1 MKIKKILGIA
11 LSLVATLACLPRI
24 HQISSQA
31 EGVNSADEY
40 FLEFID
46 WTSEEDI
53 SFVAE
58 PLYDTDLQI
67 NGYEYTFEVDG
78 ENGYALLTEMQIL
91 GQTVYEVE
99 ELFYN
104 KQSPFSECIGLPV
117 YVTFNLYLEYKNNH
131 FYNLENDAIIDEET
145 LQEAVNKGFCYGGTD
160 YFVDQTQTVSYTR
173 KESSS
178 YAIANDLPNY
188 YGTMGET
195 SCANTAG
202 AVLIGYYDQF
212 CENLIA
218 NYKTYIRLGSTF
230 RYKSA
235 TTEIDNLI
243 IQLKNLMT
251 GDSQQ
256 QGTTF
261 SQFQAGMNSYV
272 TGKGYTYTTVNML
285 TNGVFDFNSYKN
297 AVESGK
303 PVALFLNG
311 FAMLESIVEG
321 NNIDTVNSAVTSYT
335 HVAVGCGYKCDT
347 YYDSSNNVI
356 TTRRYL
362 KVASGLS
369 DYNIGYVNINGYGEI
384 NKAISVQIQ

>member
-1 MKIKKILGIA
+1 MKINKILGIA
-11 LSLVATLACLPRI
+11 LSFVATLACLPKI
-24 HQISSQA
+24 NQISSQA

-46 WTSEEDI
+46 EN
-53 SFVAE
+53 VAE
-58 PLYDTDLQI
+58 NVVFESRPLYNVNLQV

-160 YFVDQTQTVSYTR
+160 YFIEQTQTVSYAR

-188 YGTMGET
+188 YGTIGAT

-243 IQLKNLMT
+243 IQLGNLMSGT
-251 GDSQQ
+251 SQQ
-256 QGTTF
+256 QGVTF

>member
-1 MKIKKILGIA
+1 MKIKQSLGIS
-11 LSLVATLACLPRI
+11 LSLVATLAFLPTI
-24 HQISSQA
+24 NQISSQA
-31 EGVNSADEY
+31 ESINPADTY

-46 WTSEEDI
+46 EDVAANI
-53 SFVAE
+53 SFEAE
-58 PLYDTDLQI
+58 PLYDLDLQV

-78 ENGYALLTEMQIL
+78 QNGYALLAEMQIL

-117 YVTFNLYLEYKNNH
+117 YVTFNLYIEYKNDH
-131 FYNLENDAIIDEET
+131 FYNLENDTIIDEQT
-145 LQEAVNKGFCYGGTD
+145 LQEAVYKGFGYGGTD
-160 YFVDQTQTVSYTR
+160 YFVDQTQTVSYAR

-212 CENLIA
+212 CENLIP
-218 NYKTYIRLGSTF
+218 NYKTYIKLGSTF

-285 TNGVFDFNSYKN
+285 TNGVFNFNSYKN
-297 AVESGK
+297 AVEGGK

-311 FAMLESIVEG
+311 FAMIESIVEG
-321 NNIDTVNSAVTSYT
+321 NNIDTINSAVTSYT

>member
-1 MKIKKILGIA
+1 MKIKQSLGIS
-11 LSLVATLACLPRI
+11 LSLVATLAFLPTI
-24 HQISSQA
+24 NQISSQA
-31 EGVNSADEY
+31 ESINPADTY

-46 WTSEEDI
+46 EN
-53 SFVAE
+53 VAE
-58 PLYDTDLQI
+58 NVVFESRPLYNVDLQV

-78 ENGYALLTEMQIL
+78 QNGYALLAEMQISD
-91 GQTVYEVE
+91 QTVYEVE

-104 KQSPFSECIGLPV
+104 KPSPFSECTGMPV
-117 YVTFNLYLEYKNNH
+117 YVTFNLYLEYKNNQ
-131 FYNLENDAIIDEET
+131 FYNLENDTVMEEHI
-145 LQEAVNKGFCYGGTD
+145 LQEAAYKGFGYGGTD
-160 YFVDQTQTVSYTR
+160 YFVDNTQTVSYAR
-173 KESSS
+173 KESTS

-212 CENLIA
+212 CENLIP
-218 NYKTYIRLGSTF
+218 NYKTYIKLGSTF

-243 IQLKNLMT
+243 IQLGNLMSGGT
-251 GDSQQ
+251 Q
-256 QGTTF
+256 QGVTF

-272 TGKGYTYTTVNML
+272 SGKGYTYTTVSML
-285 TNGVFDFNSYKN
+285 TNGVFNFNSYKN

-311 FAMLESIVEG
+311 FGMIDGIVEG
-321 NNIDTVNSAVTSYT
+321 NNIDTIQTSITSYT
-335 HVAVGCGYKCDT
+335 HVAIGCGYKCDT

-356 TTRRYL
+356 TTRRYF

-369 DYNIGYVNINGYGEI
+369 DYNIGYVNMNVYGEI

>member
-1 MKIKKILGIA
+1 MKIKQILGIA
-11 LSLVATLACLPRI
+11 LSLVAILACLPKVN
-24 HQISSQA
+24 QISSQA

-46 WTSEEDI
+46 EN
-53 SFVAE
+53 VAE
-58 PLYDTDLQI
+58 NVVFESRPLYNVNLQV

-243 IQLKNLMT
+243 IQLGSLMSGT
-251 GDSQQ
+251 SQQ
-256 QGTTF
+256 QGVTF

-285 TNGVFDFNSYKN
+285 TNGVFNFNSYKN

-311 FAMLESIVEG
+311 FGMIDSIVEG
-321 NNIDTVNSAVTSYT
+321 NNIDTIQSSVTSYT